1 MYNCSPLADTTRWFG
16 MDKSSQLIVADA
28 KILPEVFTKVL
39 EVKKLIAQKGEK
51 SSASACKRVGISR
64 SAYYKYKDCVF
75 SYEELFTRRIVN
87 LYLLLNDRPGVLSSA
102 LAFLHS
108 LNANILTVNQSIP
121 VDGAAAVNISLRMS
135 SDSDEPASLSS
146 ISELDGVLEV
156 KILSAE

>member
-1 MYNCSPLADTTRWFG
+1 
-16 MDKSSQLIVADA
+16 MDKNSQLIVADA

-121 VDGAAAVNISLRMS
+121 VDGAAAVNISLRLS
-135 SDSDEPASLSS
+135 SDSDELTTLSS
-146 ISELDGVLEV
+146 ISELDGGLEV